1 MTTLLSVWPGTDAEL
16 LDKLLIFYPNSPP
29 RKILD
34 AMCNRRRMWKGSKF
48 AGLVTGMDIDE
59 AVKPDIVGDATTM
72 SAIDDGAWDVVA
84 LDPPHYP
91 NGGRGRKDFQERFGV
106 GLTAGKELNYSV
118 SHLYEPI
125 LKQCKRVLIPGG
137 LVLAKI
143 ADYVHNH
150 RFQWAVFDFVA
161 AVRAAGMTP
170 CDRIVKVR
178 KGPIMDPKWKNR
190 HHARRCNVDWVVVR
204 NGECCERR

>member
-1 MTTLLSVWPGTDAEL
+1 MPSRTAPSTWSS
-16 LDKLLIFYPNSPP
+16 Y
-29 RKILD
+29 
-34 AMCNRRRMWKGSKF
+34 
-48 AGLVTGMDIDE
+48 
-59 AVKPDIVGDATTM
+59 
-72 SAIDDGAWDVVA
+72 
-84 LDPPHYP
+84 DPPHVP
-91 NGGRGRKDFQERFGV
+91 NQGKDKKKDFVDRFG
-106 GLTAGKELNYSV
+106 LTQSAGKAQGWSLGHM
-118 SHLYEPI
+118 HLPVLME
-125 LKQCKRVLIPGG
+125 CRRVLRPGG

-143 ADYVHNH
+143 CDYVHNH

-204 NGECCERR
+204 NGGVLREEVIGITRSG